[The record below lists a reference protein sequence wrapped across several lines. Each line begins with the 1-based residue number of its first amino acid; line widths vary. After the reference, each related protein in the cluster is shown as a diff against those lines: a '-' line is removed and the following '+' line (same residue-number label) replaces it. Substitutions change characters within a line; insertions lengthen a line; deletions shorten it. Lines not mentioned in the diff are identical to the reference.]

1 MAKETLLILTLA
13 PVLLAGLLYFEKM
26 EKAKAILPVKTALS
40 LLFIFT
46 AVIQPD
52 PLMPYSRFLLVGLSF
67 CLAGDVLLALP
78 QRMMFLLGLVAF
90 LLGHIFYALAFLSAS
105 GLTTWIVFGAVLI
118 ASPSTFI
125 YLWLRPRLGTMRVP
139 VLVYVVIISVMVTIA
154 FAVWGQEPFS
164 ITGRFMVLIGA
175 LCFYASDV
183 FVARDRFIV
192 KEFIN
197 RFLGLPLYYGAQFL
211 LALSVAFLT

>member
-26 EKAKAILPVKTALS
+26 EKAKGILPVKTALS
-40 LLFIFT
+40 LLFIFA

-52 PLMPYSRFLLVGLSF
+52 PFMPYSRFLFVGLSC

-78 QRMMFLLGLVAF
+78 QRMMFLFGLVAF

-118 ASPSTFI
+118 GSPSTFI
-125 YLWLRPRLGTMRVP
+125 YLWLRPHLGSMRVP
-139 VLVYVVIISVMVTIA
+139 VLVYVVIISVMVTVA
-154 FAVWGQEPFS
+154 FALWGQEPFS

-192 KEFIN
+192 KDFIN
-197 RFLGLPLYYGAQFL
+197 RFFGLPLYYGAQFL
-211 LALSVAFLT
+211 LALSVTFLT